1 MSGVINL
8 KGIIEEDFVNYKVP
22 SMFLI
27 TNSCDW
33 KCCAESKISIES
45 CQNKSLLDQ
54 PINEYKINTI
64 INHYMNNPITKALV
78 FGGLEPFL
86 QYEEIYEL
94 IRSFRQVCEDDIVIY
109 TGYYSYEIQDQIK
122 ELSKFNNII
131 IKFGRY
137 IPNQESHYD
146 KVLGVN
152 LVSSNQYA
160 ERIS

>member
-8 KGIIEEDFVNYKVP
+8 KGIVEEDFVNYKVP

-33 KCCAESKISIES
+33 KCCAEAKIPIES
-45 CQNKSLLDQ
+45 CQNMPLLNQ
-54 PINEYKINTI
+54 QINEYKINTI
-64 INHYMNNPITKALV
+64 INHYMNNPITKAVV

-86 QYEEIYEL
+86 QYEEMYDL
-94 IRSFRQVCEDDIVIY
+94 ISQLRAVCNDDIVIY
-109 TGYYSYEIQDQIK
+109 TGYYSYEIQDKVK
-122 ELSKFNNII
+122 ELSKFDNII

-137 IPNQESHYD
+137 VPNQKPHMDST
-146 KVLGVN
+146 LGID
-152 LVSSNQYA
+152 LVSDNQYA